1 MKKRYIIV
9 LVFVL
14 FCACSYFSI
23 DANDLKNEF
32 RQKGENVAD
41 RKEEL
46 IKKKDST
53 VIVDN
58 EFVFI
63 TSDDIFEEVV
73 LLSSNNPASKDDII
87 ASSSEKEF
95 EEYKESIT
103 QALENAENKEDIE
116 AYIDAIGGVDAY
128 FKIMSDRL
136 KNGLIV
142 RKYLDDEKMKYAK
155 KNGYILG
162 DAEFEI
168 LWNEKE
174 ERLKS
179 SIIDNVKISN
189 IEKKELEREV
199 EREAAKYLK

>member
-87 ASSSEKEF
+87 ASSIETVIERAVLIKKAESLGYNISEKEF

-116 AYIDAIGGVDAY
+116 AYIDAIGGLDAY

-155 KNGYILG
+155 K
-162 DAEFEI
+162 
-168 LWNEKE
+168 
-174 ERLKS
+174 
-179 SIIDNVKISN
+179 KI
-189 IEKKELEREV
+189 
-199 EREAAKYLK
+199 